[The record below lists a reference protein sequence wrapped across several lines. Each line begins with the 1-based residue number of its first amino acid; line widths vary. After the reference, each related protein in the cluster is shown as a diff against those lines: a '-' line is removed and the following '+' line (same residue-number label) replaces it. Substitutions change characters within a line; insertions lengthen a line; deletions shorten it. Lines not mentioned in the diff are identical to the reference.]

1 MTEPKST
8 AWQIQLSLPKGKIIT
23 HVYSDNGED
32 IVKRFPKY
40 ECKVIGEIDDPC
52 NDRPGN
58 PKHKS

>member
-1 MTEPKST
+1 MK
-8 AWQIQLSLPKGKIIT
+8 AWQIELTIPKGKILT

-32 IVKRFPKY
+32 ITIRFPKR

-52 NDRPGN
+52 NDRPRN